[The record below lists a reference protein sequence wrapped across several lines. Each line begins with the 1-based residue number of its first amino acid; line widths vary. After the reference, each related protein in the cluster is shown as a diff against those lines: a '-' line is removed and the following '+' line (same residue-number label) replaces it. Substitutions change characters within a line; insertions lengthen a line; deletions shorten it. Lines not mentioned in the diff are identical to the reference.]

1 MVLPARFR
9 DMAADTRIRKILLR
23 WRREIELEDRVNSLA
38 DKVLGAVCLALGVL
52 CFAFACY
59 LCYRSFVE
67 SAPAIAVAARQVS
80 LTAACGALCVALGL
94 WGASVVGMRFTHRTS
109 DLIAWSVL
117 SAIGLAG
124 FAIIGV
130 IPLAF
135 IKF

>member
-9 DMAADTRIRKILLR
+9 DMAADTRVRKILLR

-67 SAPAIAVAARQVS
+67 SAPAIAVAARHVS
-80 LTAACGALCVALGL
+80 LTEDRGLRRAVCGAWNLGSFRGRDALYP
-94 WGASVVGMRFTHRTS
+94 S
-109 DLIAWSVL
+109 DI
-117 SAIGLAG
+117 
-124 FAIIGV
+124 
-130 IPLAF
+130 
-135 IKF
+135 